1 MACPHGCETVC
12 PYCDPRGFL
21 VAYAKTRNVIERLG
35 RSDAEIEEAVDAV
48 MAREGNRG

>member
-48 MAREGNRG
+48 MALEGNRG